1 VFGPRAARLT
11 AYREPTFFNIVNY
24 EQVLGDAPDINEIL
38 RPDVIILG

>member
-1 VFGPRAARLT
+1 
-11 AYREPTFFNIVNY
+11 VNY